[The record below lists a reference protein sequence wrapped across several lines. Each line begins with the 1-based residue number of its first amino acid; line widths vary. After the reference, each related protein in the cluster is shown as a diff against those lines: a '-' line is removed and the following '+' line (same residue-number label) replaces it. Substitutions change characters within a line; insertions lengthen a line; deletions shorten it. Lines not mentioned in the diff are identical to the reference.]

1 MSCSG
6 GCSCEGHGAVAA
18 AADAILAQCAGFVEA
33 LPDRAYTADSR
44 LIRGG
49 SVGKHVRHVLDH
61 FSAIFTAADLGEAI
75 AYDRRE
81 RNVPM
86 ETQREHALTTI
97 AELRGRVTQS
107 GPTLGGTVRVR
118 VMLSASGQEA
128 ELSST
133 VAWELAFATHHA
145 IHHHAMMAA
154 IAKELGLV
162 TPAGFGKAPSTLHHE
177 RMGSRGEHSLG

>member
-133 VAWELAFATHHA
+133 VARELAFATHHA
-145 IHHHAMMAA
+145 IHHHAMMKA
-154 IAKELGLV
+154 IASEFGV
-162 TPAGFGKAPSTLHHE
+162 GSDDQFGKAPSTLSFE
-177 RMGSRGEHSLG
+177 RGAPR